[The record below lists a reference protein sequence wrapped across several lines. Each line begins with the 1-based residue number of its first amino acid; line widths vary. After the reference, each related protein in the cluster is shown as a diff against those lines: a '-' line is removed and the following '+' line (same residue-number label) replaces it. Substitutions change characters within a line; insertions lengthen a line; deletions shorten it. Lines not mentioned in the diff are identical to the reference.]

1 LLFDDFVSDDDD
13 INLLTWS
20 ATPLDTGLTVSINQ
34 VVRTLTLTTT
44 EDVTGD
50 LRVAFAATDEQG
62 ASGLDTMIVSVR
74 SPETPPD
81 SSLVDTTGTNT
92 APVVGPFTVLSFLS
106 GTEGRLTLD
115 NVVDDDEPVDGILW
129 AAETF
134 GGVSAVIDD
143 VRRLTVTAIGD
154 FTETTTIRLTATDIF
169 GARGSGTLVVE
180 VRAQVDSPMAGDFDR
195 SGGVDLDDF
204 FALVDELGNSV
215 FTPGF
220 DASFDLNDDGRIT
233 FDDFFLFLDI
243 YEARRLDP

>member
-1 LLFDDFVSDDDD
+1 MRSTLCHFFQAAQRLPDPLQCDSQRYALAKELPVGLAKTDHHVVVESALQTDFQTHS
-13 INLLTWS
+13 
-20 ATPLDTGLTVSINQ
+20 Q
-34 VVRTLTLTTT
+34 VDPVYHVGV
-44 EDVTGD
+44 ES
-50 LRVAFAATDEQG
+50 
-62 ASGLDTMIVSVR
+62 SGGN
-74 SPETPPD
+74 
-81 SSLVDTTGTNT
+81 SLYNV
-92 APVVGPFTVLSFLS
+92 
-106 GTEGRLTLD
+106 
-115 NVVDDDEPVDGILW
+115 VVDDEPLDGILW

-143 VRRLTVTAIGD
+143 VRRLTVTATED
-154 FTETTTIRLTATDIF
+154 FTGTTTIRLTATDIF

-243 YEARRLDP
+243 YEAHRLDP

>member
-1 LLFDDFVSDDDD
+1 
-13 INLLTWS
+13 
-20 ATPLDTGLTVSINQ
+20 
-34 VVRTLTLTTT
+34 
-44 EDVTGD
+44 
-50 LRVAFAATDEQG
+50 
-62 ASGLDTMIVSVR
+62 M
-74 SPETPPD
+74 
-81 SSLVDTTGTNT
+81 
-92 APVVGPFTVLSFLS
+92 VGPFTVLSFLS

-115 NVVDDDEPVDGILW
+115 NVVVDDEPVDGILW

-154 FTETTTIRLTATDIF
+154 FTGTTTIRLTATDIF

-204 FALVDELGNSV
+204 FALVDELGSSV

-220 DASFDLNDDGRIT
+220 DASFDLNDDARIT

-243 YEARRLDP
+243 YEARRLDR